1 MSAQSPASAPAASSR
16 QCVVVK
22 VGTSSILRGD
32 TGRLALS
39 TLASLVE
46 TLSTLRASGCE
57 VVLVS
62 SGAVGVGC
70 QRMGYTERPK
80 KLAELQ
86 AMAAIGQPHLMRYYD
101 ELFSALG
108 QPIAQVLLSADALD
122 SKQGVQAA
130 RATFQELLR
139 IGVIPVVNENDSVA
153 VSELRFGDND
163 SLSALVAILVG
174 ATHLFLAT
182 DVDALY
188 TSNPNVPPAP
198 GMPPASAIREV
209 SNITEALQAVE
220 TAAGGGGSGTQWG
233 TGGIATKLKA
243 ALLASAAGITTVII
257 SAQKPEHIALA
268 TKGSREIGTTVLPA
282 PKVVASHKRWIMA
295 LPVRGTIS
303 LDAGAARALRSGS
316 SLFAAGVRTVDGVA
330 GTFGER
336 EAVRVLDENNADLA
350 RALVNYA
357 SQHVSLLAGHN
368 SSDIQEKL
376 GFPGPEE
383 IASRRNIVLLN
394 SLDDD
399 STHRGTEYDGPRSS
413 NEEELH

>member
-1 MSAQSPASAPAASSR
+1 MAGT
-16 QCVVVK
+16 CLVVK

-46 TLSTLRASGCE
+46 TLSTLRAKGCK

-70 QRMGYTERPK
+70 QRMNLKERPK

-122 SKQGVQAA
+122 SKLGVDNAT
-130 RATFQELLR
+130 ATFQELLR

-188 TSNPNVPPAP
+188 TSNPNATPEPGKPPAAP
-198 GMPPASAIREV
+198 IREV
-209 SNITEALQAVE
+209 HNVVEALKKVE
-220 TAAGGGGSGTQWG
+220 AAAGGGGSGTQWG

-243 ALLASAAGITTVII
+243 AQLASAAGVTTVIL
-257 SAQKPEHIALA
+257 SAQQPQHIAELLG
-268 TKGSREIGTTVLPA
+268 GSRDIGTTVLPA
-282 PKVVASHKRWIMA
+282 VRTVSGRKQWIMA
-295 LPVRGTIS
+295 LPVRGTIA
-303 LDAGAARALRSGS
+303 LDAGATRAIRMGS
-316 SLFAAGVRTVDGVA
+316 SLFAVGVQAAGVSGD
-330 GTFGER
+330 FGER
-336 EAVRVLDENNADLA
+336 DAVRVLDDKGADLA
-350 RALVNYA
+350 RAIVNYSSA
-357 SQHVSLLAGHN
+357 HVTILAGHK
-368 SSDIQEKL
+368 STDIESKL

-383 IASRRNIVLLN
+383 VASRRNIVLLN
-394 SLDDD
+394 ALD
-399 STHRGTEYDGPRSS
+399 GEQAAALLDGPRSS
-413 NEEELH
+413 NEIDGVDAE